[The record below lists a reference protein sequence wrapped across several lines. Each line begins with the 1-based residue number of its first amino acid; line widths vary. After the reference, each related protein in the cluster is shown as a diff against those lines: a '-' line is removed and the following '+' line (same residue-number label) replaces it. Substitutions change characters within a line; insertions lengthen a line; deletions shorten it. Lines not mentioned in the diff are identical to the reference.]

1 MSVKSIAT
9 TYCPPFLRPALG
21 RVQASPL
28 ATRVARGAFWS
39 LAGAVVSRALGL
51 AAFVVVARILGKAE
65 YGRFGII
72 QSTVGMFGMFAGFG
86 LGQTATKYVAE
97 LREKAPDRAGRIMAM
112 AGLVAMVTGTLMAG
126 ALFVVAPWLAS
137 QTLAAPE
144 LAPLL
149 RVGALILIVEAMNG
163 AQTGALAGFE
173 AFKTTAKINMWAGLA
188 SFPMMTLGVYW
199 GGLTGCV
206 WAYAA
211 NRTLNWLLNHLALR
225 REARRAGVPFILR
238 GSRAELSI
246 LWRYSL
252 PSMLSGVMVSP
263 TIWVCNA
270 MLVNQPGGYDQM
282 GIFQA
287 TSTFQQILF
296 FLGNTLSAPLLP
308 LLANRIGRENAR
320 LDRVNMLSTWALG
333 ALPAVVLFGLPEMA
347 TMLFGRGF
355 AGSQFTYTFL
365 LMIFCSSVVI
375 YKQGLARILAA
386 YGLMWWGMLSNCVWA
401 INLVGCT
408 YALASHGAVGY
419 SMAWVLAYVL
429 NTVLFIPLYLYKKL
443 VPRGTI
449 VSIEAGMIW
458 LLLLATMALS
468 FLGVPLC
475 GRLLLLPVALGATV
489 WSFWR
494 LLKQGNARE
503 KAA

>member
-1 MSVKSIAT
+1 MSVKSVAT
-9 TYCPPFLRPALG
+9 TCCPPFLRPALG

-28 ATRVARGAFWS
+28 ATRMARGAFWS

-86 LGQTATKYVAE
+86 LGQTSTKYVAE

-112 AGLVAMVTGTLMAG
+112 AGLVAMVTGALMAG
-126 ALFVVAPWLAS
+126 ALFVLAPWLATR
-137 QTLAAPE
+137 TLAAPE

-149 RVGALILIVEAMNG
+149 RVGALILIFEAMNG

-211 NRTLNWLLNHLALR
+211 NRTLNWLLNHMALR
-225 REARRAGVPFILR
+225 REARRAGVPFVLR

-308 LLANRIGRENAR
+308 LLANQIGRENAR

-347 TMLFGRGF
+347 TLLFGKGF
-355 AGSQFTYTFL
+355 AGSQFTTTFL
-365 LMIFCSSVVI
+365 LMVFCSSVVI
-375 YKQGLARILAA
+375 YKQGLARAMSA
-386 YGLMWWGMLSNCVWA
+386 YGLMWWAMLSNLVWA
-401 INLVGCT
+401 GMLVGCT
-408 YALASHGAVGY
+408 WLLVSRGAFGYSVAWAVAYAL
-419 SMAWVLAYVL
+419 
-429 NTVLFIPLYLYKKL
+429 NTAMFFPLYVRKKL
-443 VPRGTI
+443 VPIETI
-449 VSIEAGMIW
+449 VSLEAGLIW
-458 LLLLATMALS
+458 LMLILGMTLNFLHISFAWRLVSTPVIMAVVCWL
-468 FLGVPLC
+468 
-475 GRLLLLPVALGATV
+475 
-489 WSFWR
+489 FWR
-494 LLKQGNARE
+494 LLTRKQSQV
-503 KAA
+503 KA